1 MLKKMQKMKIKQKLM
16 TGFLIVAILSSISG
30 IASVIIMAIIDTQ
43 YTNAMVNY
51 GFTQGDIGKFIAA
64 LGEVD
69 GEVHDVVGFLD
80 DASMEAATKTY
91 ETNKVKV
98 VDYLVTV
105 VQGAVS
111 EEEKQLATEMETL
124 WQSYQAKAEE
134 LMEKGRTTDV
144 EIVRTNQDA
153 LLAELDPIYT
163 SLYNTTASL
172 MASKVTTGTELS
184 ETLTSVVMV
193 LLIVVIALIIFALT
207 FSTIIGRRIAVSL
220 SDSIR
225 ACAARL
231 TQMSEG
237 DLSSAVPEVNTEDE
251 AKELAVAMQGT
262 VTVLNKII
270 GDIQYVL
277 GEMADGRFNVHS
289 QAKDYY
295 KGDTAPILKSLQII
309 KTSLSETLTEINN
322 SSNQVAVA
330 SDQMAQGATVL
341 AEGATDQASSIEELL
356 ATVTEVTDNVTV
368 NAENAGKASE
378 GAQEVGIQ
386 AERSTGQMGSMTDAM
401 NRISETSQQIAEIIN
416 TIEAIAAQTNLLS
429 LNAAIEAARAGEA
442 GKGFAVVAEEIREL
456 ANQSSTAANDTR
468 NLIGAS
474 ISEVEKGS
482 EIANETA
489 ESLKSVAIGIESV
502 VDVVERAKLAFEQ
515 QASAMEQINQGITQI
530 SGVVQSNSATAEE
543 NSATAEELAA
553 SAETLNSLIS
563 KFELE

>member
-1 MLKKMQKMKIKQKLM
+1 MFKMMQKMKIKKKLM
-16 TGFLIVAILSSISG
+16 TGFLTVAILSSIAG

-43 YTNAMVNY
+43 YSNAIVNY

-69 GEVHDVVGFLD
+69 GDVHDVVGFLD

-98 VDYLVTV
+98 ADYLVTV

-111 EEEKQLATEMETL
+111 DEEKQLASEMEAM
-124 WQSYQAKAEE
+124 WHSYQTKAEE
-134 LMEKGRTTDV
+134 LMDKGRTTDV
-144 EIVRTNQDA
+144 DIVRENQDA
-153 LLAELDPIYT
+153 LTAELDPIYT
-163 SLYNTTASL
+163 DLYNTTASL
-172 MASKVTTGTELS
+172 MGVKVTTGTELS
-184 ETLTSVVMV
+184 TTLTNTVIVI
-193 LLIVVIALIIFALT
+193 LIVVVILIIFSLAV
-207 FSTIIGRRIAVSL
+207 SVMIGTKTAVSL

-225 ACAARL
+225 ACSTRL

-237 DLSSAVPEVNTEDE
+237 DLSSPIPEVHTEDE
-251 AKELAVAMQGT
+251 AKELADAMQGT
-262 VTVLNKII
+262 VTVLHEII
-270 GDIQYVL
+270 DDIQYVL
-277 GEMADGRFNVHS
+277 GAMADGKFNIHTR
-289 QAKDYY
+289 AAEYY
-295 KGDTAPILKSLQII
+295 VGDTAPILKSMQTIRI
-309 KTSLSETLTEINN
+309 SLSETLTEINN

-368 NAENAGKASE
+368 SAGNAGTASE
-378 GAQEVGIQ
+378 SAQEVGAQ
-386 AERSTGQMGSMTDAM
+386 AERSTNQMGSMTDAM

-489 ESLKSVAIGIESV
+489 ESLKSVAIGIETV
-502 VDVVERAKLAFEQ
+502 VDVVERAKLAFQQ

-553 SAETLNSLIS
+553 SAETLNALINH
-563 KFELE
+563 FELE